1 MFVKSGSR
9 ILLLHTP
16 SLASRNEIFK
26 KITSQSKTNTLLIG
40 GSRIGKSTFKHIL
53 DDLTQT
59 SSSFKSS
66 PQTEFPLLEQY
77 SVPRTDIILNI
88 IDTSDLFQQTKTS
101 SPFPDIATI
110 MQLIDSYIRSKI
122 TQLHFVCSCIL
133 LETKVNIYDL
143 HIVHKLL

>member
-16 SLASRNEIFK
+16 PLASRNEISEK
-26 KITSQSKTNTLLIG
+26 MTSQSKTNTLLIA
-40 GSRIGKSTFKHIL
+40 
-53 DDLTQT
+53 DPTQT
-59 SSSFKSS
+59 SGSFKSS
-66 PQTEFPLLEQY
+66 SQTEFPLLEQY

-110 MQLIDSYIRSKI
+110 MQLIDSYIRLKV

-143 HIVHKLL
+143 HTVHKLL

>member
-16 SLASRNEIFK
+16 SLASRNEISEK
-26 KITSQSKTNTLLIG
+26 MTSQSKTNTLLIG
-40 GSRIGKSTFKHIL
+40 RSP
-53 DDLTQT
+53 DPTQT
-59 SSSFKSS
+59 SGSFKSS
-66 PQTEFPLLEQY
+66 SQTEFPLLEQY